1 GNRATG
7 RRVLH
12 GSYRGM
18 RRFSLRAQS
27 LDEVLAAGAA
37 AGTGAGEAAG
47 AAAGAAAV
55 SPARLRFLS
64 PSFLKSVS
72 YQPPPASRNE
82 GALTRRRTLG
92 APHSGQSTGS
102 ASDSFCRRS

>member
-1 GNRATG
+1 NRAAD
-7 RRVLH
+7 RRVPH
-12 GSYRGM
+12 GGYRVM

-37 AGTGAGEAAG
+37 AGAGEAAG
-47 AAAGAAAV
+47 AAAGAAAAP
-55 SPARLRFLS
+55 SPTRLRFLS

-82 GALTRRRTLG
+82 GALTRRCTLG